1 MGKLCLLTAP
11 LMVTHGQ
18 LRGRSQSHKRKF
30 PQSRAS
36 GRCAAVDRV
45 TAADQD
51 VWQERVVELL
61 PFYVTW
67 VGIQVQIV
75 QVRLK

>member
-1 MGKLCLLTAP
+1 MGNFEAAVK
-11 LMVTHGQ
+11 VTNE
-18 LRGRSQSHKRKF
+18 SF